1 MGSLGLAKQEKHHQ
15 VWIRDPVSRWWWVG
29 MSMYVSDRALGLSKT
44 IVRQK
49 YAVVVEV
56 VVVVV
61 IVVVGV
67 VSELVK

>member
-1 MGSLGLAKQEKHHQ
+1 
-15 VWIRDPVSRWWWVG
+15 
-29 MSMYVSDRALGLSKT
+29 MYVSDRALGLSKT

-61 IVVVGV
+61 VVIVGV
-67 VSELVK
+67 VSEVVFVFVIP